1 MKSFNI
7 EKQSMWKCR
16 TNNKLI
22 CNESETLVILLPG
35 LGYTLDKAILDYSK
49 QLVLDLNYDCLGIEY
64 GFQVSRETFNR
75 HDEEDIRELFLESLD
90 VVFSALEFRTGKY
103 KNIVIIGKS
112 LGTVLQNKIGEEIKK
127 VYNIEVKNIY
137 LTPINETF
145 KDNINKES
153 LIITGTKDA
162 LISSDNL
169 EKIKEEKFNVL
180 EIEDAGHSLC
190 IKGNVLESIR
200 ALELIIKVI
209 KNYLEKI

>member
-75 HDEEDIRELFLESLD
+75 HDEDEVRELFLESLD
-90 VVFSALEFRTGKY
+90 VIFSALEFRRGKY
-103 KNIVIIGKS
+103 KNIIFIGKS
-112 LGTVLQNKIGEEIKK
+112 LGTVLQNKLNEEIKK
-127 VYNIEVKNIY
+127 LYKIEVKNIY

-145 KDNINKES
+145 KDNIIDGS
-153 LIITGTKDA
+153 LIVTGTKDD

-169 EKIKEEKFNVL
+169 EKIKEEGFNIL
-180 EIEDAGHSLC
+180 EIEGAGHSLC
-190 IKGNVLESIR
+190 IKGKVIESIK
-200 ALELIIKVI
+200 ALELIIETI

>member
-180 EIEDAGHSLC
+180 GIEDAGHSLC

>member
-35 LGYTLDKAILDYSK
+35 LGYNLDKAILDYSK

-180 EIEDAGHSLC
+180 EIENAGHSLC